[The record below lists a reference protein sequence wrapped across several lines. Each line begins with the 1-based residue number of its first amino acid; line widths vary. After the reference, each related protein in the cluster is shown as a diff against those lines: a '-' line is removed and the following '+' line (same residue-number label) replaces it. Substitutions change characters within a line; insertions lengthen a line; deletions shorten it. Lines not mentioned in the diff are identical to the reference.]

1 MEEGKFFKK
10 SEPAGTKKDLVGKKY
25 VERGEIYALIKN
37 YAGEIR
43 STSFEIDFLKVK
55 TVYDT
60 LDKTKDGPDTPPIM
74 SKFGMVSGKFIY
86 SEQQKRQNTESKAY
100 PLNVSSFEL
109 PLPNEIVPVIK
120 YNGKN
125 YYLDPLTLNGLLPSH
140 NPEIGNTTGWSPT
153 ILEEI
158 QKKVEGYDAPKNPK
172 KRPIVNQGSK
182 QINSRYGSSILMDQI
197 EGNPSI
203 RLSNNQS
210 QSPVNF
216 PYFQPTFFREGSTI
230 LLDSGT
236 TAKFPIAPVENVQNM
251 VDNNGNKIIINS
263 DQLIFQSRQNSI
275 HINSPDTI
283 YLNAPNVKINNQ
295 PAVMGSELS
304 IILDQMVD
312 ILANVIS
319 GLLSPDTATGFTTGV
334 LKPQAEK
341 LLLDLRQQIEEKGD
355 EGFHADDTKGKHT
368 IRKLKHGISDSKA
381 VDI

>member
-1 MEEGKFFKK
+1 MGDGKFFVK

-37 YAGEIR
+37 YASEIR

-60 LDKTKDGPDTPPIM
+60 SDDAATDM
-74 SKFGMVSGKFIY
+74 STFGMVSGKFIY

-109 PLPNEIVPVIK
+109 PLPNEIVPVIR

-125 YYLDPLTLNGLLPSH
+125 YYLDQLTLNGLISTYS
-140 NPEIGNTTGWSPT
+140 PEIGNTTGWDAET
-153 ILEEI
+153 LKKI
-158 QKKVEGYDAPKNPK
+158 QNKVEGYAAPKNPK
-172 KRPIVNQGSK
+172 KRPLVGRGSK
-182 QINSRYGSSILMDQI
+182 QINSRYGSSILMDHT

-216 PYFQPTFFREGSTI
+216 PYFQPTFFKEGSTI
-230 LLDSGT
+230 LLDSDT
-236 TAKFPIAPVENVQNM
+236 TENFPIASVQNVQNM
-251 VDNNGNKIIINS
+251 NDNNGNKIILNS
-263 DQLIFQSRQNSI
+263 DQLIFQSRQDSI

-283 YLNAPNVKINNQ
+283 YLNAPNVKINNE

-304 IILDQMVD
+304 EVLDQMVD
-312 ILANVIS
+312 MLGKIIS
-319 GLLSPDTATGFTTGV
+319 GLLSHPTTAGGFSSGAQTAA
-334 LKPQAEK
+334 AETY
-341 LLLDLRQQIEEKGD
+341 LMDIREQILESGQ
-355 EGFHADDTKGKHT
+355 EGFHATEGKHG
-368 IRKLKHGISDSKA
+368 IRKLKEGISETKA

>member
-1 MEEGKFFKK
+1 MGDGKFFVK

-37 YAGEIR
+37 YASEIR

-60 LDKTKDGPDTPPIM
+60 LDDAATDM
-74 SKFGMVSGKFIY
+74 STFGMVSGKFIY
-86 SEQQKRQNTESKAY
+86 SEQQKRQTTESKAY

-109 PLPNEIVPVIK
+109 PLPNEIVPVIR

-125 YYLDPLTLNGLLPSH
+125 YYLDQLTLGGLISTYS
-140 NPEIGNTTGWSPT
+140 PEIGNTTGWDENT
-153 ILEEI
+153 RKKI

-172 KRPIVNQGSK
+172 KRPLVGRGSK
-182 QINSRYGSSILMDQI
+182 QINSRYGSSILMDHS

-210 QSPVNF
+210 QEADAPF
-216 PYFQPTFFREGSTI
+216 FTPKFFREGSTI
-230 LLDSGT
+230 LLDSDT
-236 TAKFPIAPVENVQNM
+236 TKEWPDPPVDGVQNM
-251 VDNNGNKIIINS
+251 DDNNGNKIIINS
-263 DQLIFQSRQNSI
+263 DQLIFQSRQDSI

-295 PAVMGSELS
+295 PAVMGSELT
-304 IILDQMVD
+304 IILNQMVE
-312 ILANVIS
+312 IL
-319 GLLSPDTATGFTTGV
+319 
-334 LKPQAEK
+334 EK
-341 LLLDLRQQIEEKGD
+341 LLSGVLMNPSTAAGYNTGKSVLPLNITLLLEDLRQQIEEKGN

>member
-1 MEEGKFFKK
+1 MDRDNSFRI
-10 SEPAGTKKDLVGKKY
+10 SEPKGNKPDVDGPNITKKGGV
-25 VERGEIYALIKN
+25 YAAIQKHGADDRFTN
-37 YAGEIR
+37 IQ
-43 STSFEIDFLKVK
+43 IDFLKVK
-55 TVYDT
+55 IVYDT
-60 LDKTKDGPDTPPIM
+60 LDMTKDGPDDPPIP
-74 SKFGMVSGKFIY
+74 SKFGMVEGKFIF
-86 SEQQKRQNTESKAY
+86 SEKQKLQTNESKAY

-109 PLPNEIVPVIK
+109 PLPNEIVPVIR
-120 YNGKN
+120 YSGTN
-125 YYLDPLTLNGLLPSH
+125 YYLDQLTLNGFLPSH
-140 NPEIGNTTGWSPT
+140 NPEIGNTTGWDENT
-153 ILEEI
+153 LKEI
-158 QKKVEGYDAPKNPK
+158 QKKVEGYAAPKNPK
-172 KRPIVNQGSK
+172 KRPLVGRGSK
-182 QINSRYGSSILMDQI
+182 QINSRYGSSILMDHT

-210 QSPVNF
+210 QSPQNL
-216 PYFQPTFFREGSTI
+216 PYFEPTFFREGSTI
-230 LLDSGT
+230 LLDSDT
-236 TAKFPIAPVENVQNM
+236 TANFPIASVENVENM

-304 IILDQMVD
+304 SILDQMVD

>member
-1 MEEGKFFKK
+1 MGDGKFFHH

-60 LDKTKDGPDTPPIM
+60 LDMTKDGPDGPPNP
-74 SKFGMVSGKFIY
+74 SKFGMISGKFIY

-109 PLPNEIVPVIK
+109 PLPNEIVPVIR

-125 YYLDPLTLNGLLPSH
+125 YYLDQLTLGGLISTYS
-140 NPEIGNTTGWSPT
+140 PEIGNTTGWSPT
-153 ILEEI
+153 TLEEI

-172 KRPIVNQGSK
+172 KRPLVGRGSK
-182 QINSRYGSSILMDQI
+182 QINSRYGSSILMDHK

-210 QSPVNF
+210 QSPQNL
-216 PYFQPTFFREGSTI
+216 PYFVPTFFREGSTI
-230 LLDSGT
+230 LLDSDT
-236 TAKFPIAPVENVQNM
+236 TENFPIASVENVQNM

-283 YLNAPNVKINNQ
+283 YLNAPNVKINNE
-295 PAVMGSELS
+295 PAVMGDALVNHLDNILE
-304 IILDQMVD
+304 ILDLIITAVLPGNLVLQPKLVE
-312 ILANVIS
+312 ANNELKALRTRLEKIH
-319 GLLSPDTATGFTTGV
+319 AT
-334 LKPQAEK
+334 P
-341 LLLDLRQQIEEKGD
+341 
-355 EGFHADDTKGKHT
+355 GKHHN
-368 IRKLKHGISDSKA
+368 IRELFGGISDTKA